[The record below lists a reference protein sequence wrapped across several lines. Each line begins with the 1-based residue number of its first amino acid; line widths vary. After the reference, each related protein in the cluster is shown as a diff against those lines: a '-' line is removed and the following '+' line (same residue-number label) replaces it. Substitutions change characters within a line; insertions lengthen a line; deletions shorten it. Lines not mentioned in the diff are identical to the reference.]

1 MEPLD
6 CQEPSEELVSRNALV
21 VSKLRFL
28 CDSVAEVVA
37 RLPWVQNCT
46 TACSIAETMARA
58 SEGEPVIILFDV
70 SFPGGVATAAQ
81 LCAALPAADV
91 IALGVFES
99 EETVLAWADAGARGY
114 VPNTASIAD
123 LGAMILAVSRG
134 EQTCSPRIAGSLW
147 RRLAAGHGA
156 LRPAATPLTHR
167 EREVVRLVVA
177 GCSNKIIARRLNIS
191 VGTTKTHVH
200 NVLDK
205 LGIQRRSDV
214 SRGPDI
220 LAQLQERP
228 GVSAFPLSPR

>member
-1 MEPLD
+1 MEPLN
-6 CQEPSEELVSRNALV
+6 CLEPSDEKISRNALI

-28 CDSVAEVVA
+28 SDSLAEVVA
-37 RLPWVQNCT
+37 RLPWVRNCT
-46 TACSIAETMARA
+46 TAYSIAETVARA
-58 SEGEPVIILFDV
+58 IDSESVIILFDV
-70 SFPGGVATAAQ
+70 AFPGGVAAAAQ

-99 EETVLAWADAGARGY
+99 EETVLAWADAGTCGY

-134 EQTCSPRIAGSLW
+134 EQTCSSRIAGSLW
-147 RRLAAGHGA
+147 RRLASGRGA
-156 LRPAATPLTHR
+156 PRPAATPLTHR

-177 GCSNKIIARRLNIS
+177 GCSNKDIARRLNIS

-214 SRGPDI
+214 SCDPDI
-220 LAQLQERP
+220 SAQLRERP
-228 GVSAFPLSPR
+228 RVSAFPLSPR